1 MYCGGSIC
9 YYMKNTKKTKPNN
22 SIRRIITLG
31 AILFL
36 AFSQTCV
43 QAKNTRDSLRE
54 AQQKKQE
61 LENSLEAAQKKVKE
75 LSNSKEAAEDKVEE
89 LENELNRIS
98 GQAVKLEGQLQELNT
113 QIADTEVELAEAEA
127 EADEQYQSMKTR
139 IQYTYENRTTT
150 YLNRIFTSK
159 NLAEVLNAV
168 EYITAIERYDRQK
181 LQEFQENVANIKNL
195 KEKLNSD
202 RQEVETVKAEV
213 EQQKQAVAVL
223 AQAKDAELQN
233 ITANLTDAEALE
245 KEYQQEL
252 NAQIE
257 VLSAIQAALAAE
269 NTENSDGSVDVSPNA
284 SGFIW
289 PCPSSH
295 RITSDFGPRV
305 SPTGGS
311 DTYHNGID
319 IGAPTGSGI
328 VAAQS
333 GTVIVSRYSNSAGN
347 YIVIN
352 HGKDANGNAICSV
365 YMHASERYVS
375 VGDSVAQGQTIAAV
389 GSTGYSTGPHLHFA
403 VTVNGSYVSPWG
415 YVS

>member
-1 MYCGGSIC
+1 M
-9 YYMKNTKKTKPNN
+9 MKQKKILSGTNFIK
-22 SIRRIITLG
+22 RIILLLAVVTLS
-31 AILFL
+31 
-36 AFSQTCV
+36 FSQICV
-43 QAKNTRDSLRE
+43 QAKTTRDSLRE
-54 AQQKKQE
+54 AQEKKNQ
-61 LENSLEAAQKKVKE
+61 LENSLEAAQQKVKE
-75 LSNSKEAAEDKVEE
+75 LSNSKEAAEDKVAELDKELTRISNQAYE
-89 LENELNRIS
+89 LEKQLNDLNQQI
-98 GQAVKLEGQLQELNT
+98 GQAEQELEDA
-113 QIADTEVELAEAEA
+113 QK
-127 EADEQYQSMKTR
+127 EADQQYDAMKAR

-150 YLNRIFTSK
+150 YLNRIFTSR
-159 NLAEVLNAV
+159 NLAEVLNAL

-195 KEKLNSD
+195 KEKLASD
-202 RQEVETVKAEV
+202 YEEVKTVKAEV

-223 AQAKDAELQN
+223 SDAKTAELKT
-233 ITANLTDAEALE
+233 ISANLSDAEALE
-245 KEYQQEL
+245 KEYQAEL
-252 NAQIE
+252 NAQVE

-269 NTENSDGSVDVSPNA
+269 TASQNGDGTVEVSPSA
-284 SGFIW
+284 SGFMW

-319 IGAPTGSGI
+319 IGAPTGTGI
-328 VAAQS
+328 IAAQS
-333 GTVIVSRYSNSAGN
+333 GTVIVSRFSNSAGN

-352 HGKDANGNAICSV
+352 HGKDANGNVICSV

-415 YVS
+415 YVN